1 MSAPADGQQTA
12 ARGLL
17 PAPGP
22 LRPMALATLLSRV
35 GNGLLMTVSV
45 LYFNR
50 IVGLSIAQVGLGLTV
65 AGLFGL
71 LSAVPL
77 GHLAD
82 RRGPRTLFVLLSLIL
97 CAVSLLYLLV
107 HTFWQFLIVSVVLT
121 VIDRGAG
128 AVRAALIAAVTQGAD
143 RVAARA
149 YLRAVTNIGI
159 MAGAGIGAFALHFD
173 TGTAYRLMFV
183 LDAVLS
189 AIAAFVILAV
199 PRVAPHPR
207 GDDGP
212 VWVALRDRGY
222 LAVAALNAGMSI
234 HYAVFDVAIPLWVVD
249 HTDAPRWTVALTLI
263 INTVVVALFQVRSS
277 RGISDPPG
285 AARATR
291 TAGLLLLASMVLFAG
306 ASWGNAAI
314 AVGLLALG
322 ALVQVIGEL
331 LQSSGSFLLSF
342 DLAAEHAQGQ
352 YQGVWNTSMS
362 ISTMLAP
369 TVLALLPLGLGV
381 PGWIILG
388 VWFAL
393 IGVLFVPVVRWAAA
407 RREQLLVA
415 T

>member
-1 MSAPADGQQTA
+1 MS
-12 ARGLL
+12 GLL

-22 LRPMALATLLSRV
+22 LRPLALATLLSRV

-45 LYFNR
+45 LYFTR
-50 IVGLSIAQVGLGLTV
+50 IVGLSVAQVGLGLTV
-65 AGLFGL
+65 AGLGGL
-71 LSAVPL
+71 LSAVPM
-77 GHLAD
+77 GHVAD
-82 RRGPRTLFVLLSLIL
+82 RRGPRTLFVVLSLIL

-107 HTFWQFLIVSVVLT
+107 QTFWQFLIVAVVLT
-121 VIDRGAG
+121 VLDRGAG
-128 AVRAALIAAVTQGAD
+128 AVRGALIAAVTQGAG

-159 MAGAGIGAFALHFD
+159 MAGAGIGAFALQFD
-173 TGTAYRLMFV
+173 TSTAYRLMFV

-189 AIAAFVILAV
+189 AVAAFVVLAV
-199 PRVAPHPR
+199 PRVAPSPHT
-207 GDDGP
+207 DDGP

-222 LAVAALNAGMSI
+222 LAVAALNAAMSI
-234 HYAVFDVAIPLWVVD
+234 HYAIFDVAIPLWVVD
-249 HTDAPRWTVALTLI
+249 HTDAPRWMVALTLI
-263 INTVVVALFQVRSS
+263 INTVVVVLFQVRSS
-277 RGISDPPG
+277 RGIADPTA

-306 ASWGNAAI
+306 ASWGNAAV

-331 LQSSGSFLLSF
+331 LQASGSFLLSF

-388 VWFAL
+388 VWFAV
-393 IGVLFVPVVRWAAA
+393 IGVLFVPVVRWATA
-407 RREQLLVA
+407 RRAALLVA
-415 T
+415 A

>member
-1 MSAPADGQQTA
+1 M
-12 ARGLL
+12 RGLL

-22 LRPMALATLLSRV
+22 LRPLALATLLSRV
-35 GNGLLMTVSV
+35 GSGLLMTVSV

-50 IVGLSIAQVGLGLTV
+50 IIGLSIAQVGLGLTV

-71 LSAVPL
+71 LSAVPM

-82 RRGPRTLFVLLSLIL
+82 RRGPRTLFVVLSLMI
-97 CAVSLLYLLV
+97 CGVSLLYLLV
-107 HTFWQFLIVSVVLT
+107 QTFWQFLVVSIVLT

-128 AVRAALIAAVTQGAD
+128 AVRAALIAAITQGAD

-173 TGTAYRLMFV
+173 TSTAYRAMFV

-189 AIAAFVILAV
+189 VVAACVVLAI
-199 PRVAPHPR
+199 PRVAPQPR
-207 GDDGP
+207 TDEGP

-234 HYAVFDVAIPLWVVD
+234 HYAVLDVAIPLWVVD
-249 HTDAPRWTVALTLI
+249 HTDAPRWTVALVMI
-263 INTVVVALFQVRSS
+263 INTMVVALFQVRSS
-277 RGISDPPG
+277 RGVADPTT

-291 TAGLLLLASMVLFAG
+291 TAGLLLMASMVLFAS
-306 ASWGNAAI
+306 ASAGDAI
-314 AVGLLALG
+314 VAVALLAVG
-322 ALVQVIGEL
+322 ALVQVLGEL
-331 LQSSGSFLLSF
+331 LQSSGSFLLGF
-342 DLAAEHAQGQ
+342 DLAADHAQGQ

-362 ISTMLAP
+362 VSTMVAP

-388 VWFAL
+388 VWFAV
-393 IGVLFVPVVRWAAA
+393 IGALFVPVVRWAAA
-407 RREQLLVA
+407 RRTQLGQLVGSR
-415 T
+415 